1 MRRSESNEKASSRG
15 YPTNHSE
22 FRKIMMNRREAL
34 YSIAGGIAASM
45 LGPSVLRAG
54 ASTVKKSK
62 MGIDTF
68 SYNIRFSSDRQLRDP
83 LNLLEHCHQIGAG
96 GAHMEIGIRDEAYV
110 RKLRSKAEKYE
121 MFVEGSEGLPRSR
134 SDVERFEKV
143 VRTVKEVGAKVI
155 RIFFGGRR
163 YEQFDRAEQ
172 YKAFADR
179 SWKSLQLAEPV
190 AAKHGIRLAI
200 ENHKDWRIPD
210 MLNILERIS
219 SEYVGVC
226 VDTGNSFALLED
238 SMDLVEA
245 YAPWCFATH
254 LKDMAV
260 AEYEDGFLLADVPL
274 GEGLL
279 DLPEMVRILRKAGPE
294 TQFSLEMA
302 TRDPLKVPCLKEKY
316 WATFANVPGTDL
328 ARTLRYV
335 RTHASEKDT
344 LPHISHLP
352 LDEQIKLEEAN
363 IKKCLAYAIEHLNL

>member
-1 MRRSESNEKASSRG
+1 
-15 YPTNHSE
+15 
-22 FRKIMMNRREAL
+22 MNRREAL

-45 LGPSVLRAG
+45 LGPSVLAVG
-54 ASTVKKSK
+54 ASTAKKSK

-68 SYNIRFSSDRQLRDP
+68 SYHIRLRSDRQLRDP
-83 LNLLEHCHQIGAG
+83 LNYLEHCHKIGAG
-96 GAHMEIGIRDEAYV
+96 GVQISIGLRDKAYV
-110 RKLRSKAEKYE
+110 RKLRSNAEKYE
-121 MFVEGSEGLPRSR
+121 MFIEGSEGLPRSR

-143 VRTVKEVGAKVI
+143 VRTVKDAGAKII

-172 YKAFADR
+172 YKAFAER
-179 SWKSLQLAEPV
+179 SRNSLQLAEPV
-190 AAKHGIRLAI
+190 AAKHRIRLAI

-210 MLNILERIS
+210 MLSILERIS

-238 SMDLVEA
+238 SMDVVEA

-274 GEGLL
+274 GQGLL
-279 DLPEMVRILRKAGPE
+279 NLPKMVETLRKANPE
-294 TQFSLEMA
+294 INFSLEMA
-302 TRDPLKVPCLKEKY
+302 TRDSLKVPCLTDKY
-316 WATFANVPGTDL
+316 WATFAKVPGSDL

-335 RTHASEKDT
+335 RANASPER
-344 LPHISHLP
+344 LPKVNHLP
-352 LDEQIKLEEAN
+352 LDKLVELEEAN
-363 IKKCLAYAIEHLNL
+363 IKQCLAYAKEHLNL